1 MWHRLIFVTL
11 LLGASAAAAPLVVV
25 SIDGLDHRW
34 LRDADELGLQIP
46 TLRHMMAQG
55 VRADGVTGI
64 VPTVTWPS
72 HTTMLT
78 GVTAATHGIPSNN
91 QPDKP
96 GMRWWWSSFLKV
108 PTLWHLTH
116 NAGMTSG
123 AVWWP
128 VTAGADINWNLPEFW
143 EDPDLPYRSL
153 LAVLKQST
161 SGLPEAIAA
170 EYPTFLRQAMGDLQR
185 VQATRHILERHQ
197 PDLMLLHLGEL
208 DHEAHETGAFSLN
221 ARATVEYID
230 QLLAA
235 LLSSVPDESYVAIIS
250 DHGFETW
257 RRIYRPNVVL
267 KETGLAAR
275 AEVGEGLFGVTSED
289 AAKLFRDR
297 LASDKALAREVPI
310 GEVRAM
316 APQFSH
322 WLAAFE
328 TGFQIL
334 PHPADAGTVVDDAEM
349 HGTHGLWPTRD
360 DYAASFLVTGPRIKH
375 GTIPRISM
383 LDIGPTFADILG
395 LELRAAEGTS
405 FWNLLARD

>member
-1 MWHRLIFVTL
+1 M
-11 LLGASAAAAPLVVV
+11 
-25 SIDGLDHRW
+25 
-34 LRDADELGLQIP
+34 
-46 TLRHMMAQG
+46 
-55 VRADGVTGI
+55 
-64 VPTVTWPS
+64 
-72 HTTMLT
+72 
-78 GVTAATHGIPSNN
+78 
-91 QPDKP
+91 
-96 GMRWWWSSFLKV
+96 
-108 PTLWHLTH
+108 
-116 NAGMTSG
+116 
-123 AVWWP
+123 
-128 VTAGADINWNLPEFW
+128 
-143 EDPDLPYRSL
+143 
-153 LAVLKQST
+153 
-161 SGLPEAIAA
+161 
-170 EYPTFLRQAMGDLQR
+170 
-185 VQATRHILERHQ
+185 
-197 PDLMLLHLGEL
+197 
-208 DHEAHETGAFSLN
+208 
-221 ARATVEYID
+221 
-230 QLLAA
+230 
-235 LLSSVPDESYVAIIS
+235 LSSVPDESYVAIIS